1 MSLIAVVLFAAVLPQ
16 AVLGKDVEIRD
27 YQQIADLWTPSNSR
41 QNSMSHPNL
50 DAGKEGCVAIGFQIE
65 PDGHTSNVQVLR
77 VIAPQSSKAQ
87 RENFTRTT
95 THWAQNLQFAA
106 TGAAKPV
113 YTYDITLFT
122 MVRSSPPEAA
132 ELKANAELKRR
143 CVIKDF
149 PARIHSLLKS

>member
-1 MSLIAVVLFAAVLPQ
+1 MSLLAAVLMAAVLPQ
-16 AVLGKDVEIRD
+16 SVLGKDVEIRD
-27 YQQIADLWTPSNSR
+27 YQQSADLWTLSNSR
-41 QNSMSHPNL
+41 QNHLSHPNL
-50 DAGKEGCVAIGFQIE
+50 SEGKEGCVAIGFQIE
-65 PDGHTSNVQVLR
+65 PDGHTSNVQVLS
-77 VIAPQSSKAQ
+77 VAAPQSNKAQ

-106 TGAAKPV
+106 TGTPKAV

-122 MVRSSPPEAA
+122 MARSSPPEAA
-132 ELKANAELKRR
+132 ELKANAELKQR

>member
-1 MSLIAVVLFAAVLPQ
+1 MSMLAAVLVIAALPQ
-16 AVLGKDVEIRD
+16 AVLGSDVEIRD
-27 YQQIADLWTPSNSR
+27 YGQVADLWTPSNSR
-41 QNSMSHPNL
+41 QNSMTHPNL
-50 DAGKEGCVAIGFQIE
+50 EAGKEGCVAIGFQIE

-77 VIAPQSSKAQ
+77 VVAPQSNEDQ

-95 THWAQNLQFAA
+95 TYWAQNLQFAA
-106 TGAAKPV
+106 TGAARPV

-122 MVRSSPPEAA
+122 MARSSPPEAA
-132 ELKANAELKRR
+132 ELKAADELKQR